1 MLRTDQLTWFSAS
14 QSHPNGLLC
23 VQQRH
28 QPLLCSLG
36 DSAAPC
42 HSPWRLQEEA
52 SKSGSRWARISS
64 RSGFSVMQSAPGRIW
79 ASLSSHLLTHKQLW
93 LCSLFTVLVLN
104 HSLQLTCLC
113 PRVWLLAVL
122 AATVVTDS
130 QFILFWFGHMLLS
143 SGSWLLLLILAQWQW
158 CLLSVPETRAE
169 CLGHTSPTQSLGP
182 Y

>member
-1 MLRTDQLTWFSAS
+1 MSVLRTVELVGVGFPALAFSPNTKGGLGSLRLALTWQGRTRKMLRTDQLAWFSTS

-28 QPLLCSLG
+28 QPCLCSLG

-42 HSPWRLQEEA
+42 HSPWRLREEA

-93 LCSLFTVLVLN
+93 LYSLFTVLVLN

-113 PRVWLLAVL
+113 PGV
-122 AATVVTDS
+122 
-130 QFILFWFGHMLLS
+130 
-143 SGSWLLLLILAQWQW
+143 
-158 CLLSVPETRAE
+158 
-169 CLGHTSPTQSLGP
+169 
-182 Y
+182 